1 MKKFFQIAAIVAVVG
16 VFACGPKGKTAEQIE
31 AERQDSIRVADS
43 IAAVDAQRV
52 ADSMAAVEAQRVADS
67 IAAAEAAPKG
77 KKK

>member
-1 MKKFFQIAAIVAVVG
+1 MKKFFQIAAIVAVAG

-43 IAAVDAQRV
+43 IASVEAMRV
-52 ADSMAAVEAQRVADS
+52 ADSLAAVEAQRIADS
-67 IAAAEAAPKG
+67 IAAIDV